1 MSNIDPGL
9 TTENKCVVRESFYVG
24 IVDNTL
30 SEQDERDI
38 KEYLNETKLS
48 DVWLIDDSLFHTP
61 FSLRKLLL
69 ELSDYKLF
77 TYNSEVVSPI
87 MTSFSSV
94 DSKKFFLI
102 QTDIKF
108 VINHCNLMEFIDSLQ
123 LLFNPE
129 VIQLSFSSKEGDL
142 SNCFLYV
149 KLDIDN

>member
-87 MTSFSSV
+87 MTSFSSN

-102 QTDIKF
+102 QTDIKL

-129 VIQLSFSSKEGDL
+129 VTQLSFSSKEGDL
-142 SNCFLYV
+142 SNCFLYM
-149 KLDIDN
+149 KLDVDK